1 MNEQYFN
8 LPRLAKIEIVTM
20 TQQKFSREACI
31 NPGEEYEK
39 N

>member
-8 LPRLAKIEIVTM
+8 LHCLAQIEIVTM
-20 TQQKFSREACI
+20 AQQKFSREACI